1 MRATV
6 AVLFASL
13 SAVIPARAATD
24 ALRLA
29 GRTEMPGYTGDFDHF
44 AYDLPSRRLWLAA
57 EDHGSLDVFDL
68 KTGALRKSLRG
79 VVDTP
84 HGVFYLPEKKRLIVT
99 DSGGEAMA
107 TRIID
112 GSAEQTLRLAA
123 PAADAMAYDASTGRL
138 YIVNGGRD
146 AKMHKTYLSAVDP
159 LTLKRLGDLE
169 FDTDK
174 VEAVAVEE
182 KGSRL
187 YVNVTGRNEMAVVDK
202 RDLKVITTWPIK
214 EAEQNAPLAFD
225 EEHRRLFVITRK
237 PGKLIVLDANGGATV
252 ASFKA
257 PERCDQVIWD
267 AANRRIYALGGEGY
281 IGVFQQDDADH
292 YRELARVPTAPGAKT
307 GILVPEMK
315 RLFVAVSPGEG
326 KTGAA
331 ILRFEVAPAQRFYR
345 LEASAVLKS
354 PSPEWDYV
362 TLDERRGYLFI
373 GRRADGVTVYDVKA
387 GRVVRTIANSDD
399 ANAVTLVPEFDRG
412 YTTNGDGSTT
422 AFRLSTLETI
432 ERIKLGEDA
441 DAGIYD
447 PVTKQIAFT
456 MGDSQKIAFLEAK
469 TGKPLGV
476 LPMESKK
483 LDGAAPDGEGHLFMA
498 LRDRNS
504 LAKIDVAAHR
514 VDNEWKTDGCEQ
526 PTGVAYD
533 RTSHRIFV
541 GCRGTKP
548 VLAVMD
554 ARSGRVI
561 STHEIGRGNDG
572 VVYDA
577 YAHKVY
583 TSNGVDANLVIYDQ
597 LDADTYRLSEATT
610 TRPYART
617 MALDSKTKK
626 VYLVTAEGTADPE
639 KKINRAVAPFYP
651 NRYYPDTFTIL
662 TFAPH
667 E

>member
-182 KGSRL
+182 KRSRL

-225 EEHRRLFVITRK
+225 EEHHRLFVITRK

-267 AANRRIYALGGEGY
+267 AGNRRVYALGGEGY

-326 KTGAA
+326 RTGAA
-331 ILRFEVAPAQRFYR
+331 ILRFEVAPAQQFYR

-469 TGKPLGV
+469 TGKPLGA

-483 LDGAAPDGEGHLFMA
+483 LDGAVPDGEGHLFMA
-498 LRDRNS
+498 LRDRN
-504 LAKIDVAAHR
+504 LVAKIDMAAHR
-514 VDNEWKTDGCEQ
+514 LDAQWKTDGCEQ
-526 PTGVAYD
+526 PTGLAYD
-533 RTSHRIFV
+533 RAGQRIFV
-541 GCRGTKP
+541 GCRGAKP

-554 ARSGRVI
+554 AQSGRVI

-577 YAHKVY
+577 AAHKVY

-597 LDADTYRLSEATT
+597 LDADTYVLSEATT

-617 MALDSKTKK
+617 MALDPKTKK

-639 KKINRAVAPFYP
+639 KRINRAVAPFYP